1 MNLTLFYILQ
11 CYRDLKP
18 VCDMSF
24 VEELSETKHSRQRKC
39 FNNRLKLSAAH
50 FFYDERKSMRVK
62 THKCNNIHKEQQN
75 NVQLLL
81 PRFDG
86 TVKAGYK
93 KDTIYYFFY

>member
-24 VEELSETKHSRQRKC
+24 VEELIEIKHIRQRKC
-39 FNNRLKLSAAH
+39 FNNRLKRSAAH

-62 THKCNNIHKEQQN
+62 THKCNNIHEEQQN

-93 KDTIYYFFY
+93 KDTFFFYYY